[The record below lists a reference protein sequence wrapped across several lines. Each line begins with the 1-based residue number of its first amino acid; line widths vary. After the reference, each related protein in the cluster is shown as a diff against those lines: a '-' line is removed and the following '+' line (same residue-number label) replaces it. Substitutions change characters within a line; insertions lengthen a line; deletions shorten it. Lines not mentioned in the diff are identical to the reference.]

1 MSKTARALEL
11 AEDIASMWEYQSED
25 LNTGSYAV
33 EEFVFWA
40 INQHE
45 KHTCDTIGIDMAGLK
60 DLMTMFY
67 EYDSRCSK
75 EDPEYNGDTQKHAIA
90 LFRYYLQVYKAQ
102 FNLTPQQLQELGY
115 INTLKVAA

>member
-1 MSKTARALEL
+1 MSITKRALEL

-75 EDPEYNGDTQKHAIA
+75 EEPEYTNSYQEIAIA
-90 LFRYYLQVYKAQ
+90 LFRYYLQSYKAK
-102 FNLTPQQLQELGY
+102 FDLTPQQLQELGY